1 MTRDVPRSG
10 WMRMSAS
17 GGPAR
22 SAAPTMV
29 QRLVMRAWWLAIQVA
44 STMAIRTLATSE
56 NWNWSP
62 KMVTQRETPPMPVPM
77 AMVITSSPRLM
88 RYSSH
93 EKVRD
98 QR

>member
-1 MTRDVPRSG
+1 
-10 WMRMSAS
+10 
-17 GGPAR
+17 
-22 SAAPTMV
+22 
-29 QRLVMRAWWLAIQVA
+29 
-44 STMAIRTLATSE
+44 MAIRTLATSE

-62 KMVTQRETPPMPVPM
+62 KMVTQRETPPMPEPM
-77 AMVITSSPRLM
+77 AMVITSRPRLM